1 MPLSQNLFLLARD
14 KAVKKKG
21 QRLNQKIKTVFPLL
35 QAEATEQAMNIQM
48 ELGEIP
54 HLVLDRN
61 EITQLILNLARNG
74 LEAMLPGGLLT
85 IKTFKDGDGVVLAVQ
100 DQGIGIAPEVLE
112 KIGTPFFTTRA
123 AGTGLGLAKC
133 YSIAQRHNARI
144 DIETGSNGT
153 TFYVRFDTTKDN

>member
-1 MPLSQNLFLLARD
+1 LARD